1 MPGCDL
7 KKELLTLIQG
17 KQLYPLFQPVMDT
30 VRGVVIGHEALIRG
44 PKGHSLESPD
54 NLFSLAS
61 KVRLLSELELACR
74 SAAMEA
80 FQKNSMQGKLFL
92 NVNPNVLQDDS
103 HPHGSTLRL
112 SQQFGIS
119 PEQIVIEI
127 SERYPIEDTEN
138 LKHAII
144 HYQKLG
150 FMIAIDDL
158 GAGYSGLKLWSELHP
173 DYVKIDRYFIQSLE
187 TSSVKREF
195 VQSILS
201 LATSLRT
208 KVIAEGIETTDE
220 LEQLQSMGVNY
231 CQGFLLGKPQLYP
244 VLEVS
249 SSLVVPNHSVALN
262 YQTTI
267 ASVVDTIHGV
277 PVETRSS
284 QVLDTFTQDK
294 TLSSLPVIY
303 EKKVVGIIRREKVM
317 EFFSGSYGH
326 ALYANKPVSYIMDD
340 RPLSV
345 DWQTSLEEVSQLIT
359 DNDEVDIYQN
369 IIVTKRGVYY
379 GVASIKNLLRRITEL
394 KVNNARHANP
404 LTQLPGNVAINQVIE
419 NQLSQ
424 ACSFHVAYFDLNH
437 FKPYNDIYGYEQGDQ
452 IIKWLA
458 QILQKQ
464 LFRHGHF
471 IGHIGGDDF
480 VAIFKDTDKEQTEE
494 QCHKIIEDFEKDIA
508 RFYQQEHIQL
518 RGIKALSRNGKSAFY
533 PLLSLAIGVVQP
545 DPSECLSHHDVALLA
560 SEAKKEAKQSDG
572 SHCYMCHRQKPRRL
586 RQVNLQQSNHLQYQ
600 TLS

>member
-1 MPGCDL
+1 MSGFDL
-7 KKELLTLIQG
+7 TKELLSLIQER
-17 KQLYPLFQPVMDT
+17 KLYPLFQPVMDT
-30 VRGVVIGHEALIRG
+30 SRGIVIGHEALIRG
-44 PKGHSLESPD
+44 PKGHPLEFPD
-54 NLFSLAS
+54 RLFSLAS
-61 KVRLLSELELACR
+61 QVQLLSELELACR

-80 FQKNSMQGKLFL
+80 FQKNAMQGKLFL

-112 SQQFGIS
+112 SQQFGIA
-119 PEQIVIEI
+119 PEQIAIEI

-158 GAGYSGLKLWSELHP
+158 GAGYSGLKLWSELRP
-173 DYVKIDRYFIQSLE
+173 DYVKIDRYFIHSIE

-208 KVIAEGIETTDE
+208 KVIVEGIETSDE
-220 LEQLQSMGVNY
+220 LEQLQAMGVNY
-231 CQGFLLGKPQLYP
+231 CQGFLLGRPALYP
-244 VLEVS
+244 MLQVP
-249 SSLVVPNHSVALN
+249 SSLLLPHHHVALN
-262 YQTTI
+262 YQSTI
-267 ASVVDTIHGV
+267 ASVVDTIHCV
-277 PVETRSS
+277 SAHTRSS
-284 QVLDTFTQDK
+284 DVLDTFTQDK
-294 TLSSLPVIY
+294 TLSSLPVIH
-303 EKKVVGIIRREKVM
+303 EKRVAGIIRREKIM

-326 ALYANKPVSYIMDD
+326 ALYANKPVSYIMDEH
-340 RPLSV
+340 PLSV

-359 DNDEVDIYQN
+359 DNDEVDIYQH
-369 IIVTKRGVYY
+369 IIVTKRDVYY

-404 LTQLPGNVAINQVIE
+404 LTQLPGNVAINQIIE
-419 NQLSQ
+419 DQLSR
-424 ACSFHVAYFDLNH
+424 ARTFHVAYFDLNH
-437 FKPYNDIYGYEQGDQ
+437 FKPYNDIYGYERGDQ

-458 QILQKQ
+458 QILHKQ

-480 VAIFKDTDKEQTEE
+480 VAIFKDIDKKQTEE
-494 QCHKIIEDFEKDIA
+494 HCHKIIKDFEQDIT
-508 RFYQQEHIQL
+508 RFYHQEHIDL
-518 RGIKALSRNGKSAFY
+518 GGIKALSRSGTPVFY
-533 PLLSLAIGVVQP
+533 PLLGLAIGVVQP
-545 DPSECLSHHDVALLA
+545 DSSECLSHHDVALLA

-586 RQVNLQQSNHLQYQ
+586 RQISPQQ
-600 TLS
+600 